1 MSLMSN
7 QLPDVVPLSRVDR
20 VFLESVQGGFQ
31 SSGTTWGIQEV
42 LWILGILVGS
52 IVIFLLL
59 RRLIPFLNLEKY
71 QLAKTSIDRIES
83 PRQIRRI
90 ITRSV
95 DLRAIYDME
104 VFDKVYLEI
113 YKCMPIG
120 LNKSDKLEIDI
131 SAFMDINLDFRDKSV
146 MVSFRMSRRGK
157 QEFYQFETRS
167 LYLDM
172 TDIRGLKERSIR
184 LEVPQVITRGQ
195 KRRHVRIE
203 PRGDYSFVVSF
214 LRPTQG
220 EDQIPINAF
229 KRVCD
234 TTIKDISAGG
244 LSTLLRDD
252 RLVRL
257 YRMNDLVYGYLKLPT
272 EGLSAQNIPT
282 NYFFKAKIISN
293 EILEEGES
301 LMKLM
306 FIERGRLVSESR
318 SIFFRPLSWASFE
331 DLSLWVQAYQR
342 KLLQEDRGT
351 VTRPV
356 NVRNIYTSEPLEVQP
371 KYPRQP
377 LNREPNDSA

>member
-1 MSLMSN
+1 MAN
-7 QLPDVVPLSRVDR
+7 QLLNLVPSSGVDR
-20 VFLESVQGGFQ
+20 VFLERVQGGFQ
-31 SSGTTWGIQEV
+31 SSGTTWGILEV
-42 LWILGILVGS
+42 LLVLGILVGS
-52 IVIFLLL
+52 MVIFLIL
-59 RRLIPFLNLEKY
+59 RRLIPFLNLQKY

-90 ITRSV
+90 ISRSA

-104 VFDKVYLEI
+104 VFDKVYLEL

-120 LNKSDKLEIDI
+120 LNKSNELEVDI
-131 SAFMDINLDFRDKSV
+131 SAFMDINLDFRDKPV

-167 LYLDM
+167 LYLDA
-172 TDIRGLKERSIR
+172 TDIRSLKERSIR
-184 LEVPQVITRGQ
+184 LEIPQIITRGQ

-203 PRGDYSFVVSF
+203 PRGDYSFVVSL

-229 KRVCD
+229 KRICD
-234 TTIKDISAGG
+234 TTISDISTGG
-244 LSTLLRDD
+244 VSTLLRDD
-252 RLVRL
+252 RLARQYHVD
-257 YRMNDLVYGYLKLPT
+257 DLVYGYFKLPT
-272 EGLSAQNIPT
+272 KDLSVQNIPT
-282 NYFFKAKIISN
+282 NYFFKAKIISIEN
-293 EILEEGES
+293 LTQGEN

-318 SIFFRPLSWASFE
+318 SVFFRPLSWASFE
-331 DLSLWVQAYQR
+331 DLSLWIQAYQR

-351 VTRPV
+351 VLRPV

-377 LNREPNDSA
+377 LSRDPVDSA

>member
-1 MSLMSN
+1 MSFLAN
-7 QLPDVVPLSRVDR
+7 QLPDLVPSSGVDR
-20 VFLESVQGGFQ
+20 IFLESVQGGFQ
-31 SSGTTWGIQEV
+31 SSGTTWGILEI
-42 LWILGILVGS
+42 LLILGILVGS
-52 IVIFLLL
+52 IVIFLIL
-59 RRLIPFLNLEKY
+59 RKLIPFLNLQEY
-71 QLAKTSIDRIES
+71 QLAKTSLDRIEN

-104 VFDKVYLEI
+104 VFDKDYLEI

-120 LNKSDKLEIDI
+120 LNKSKELEIDI
-131 SAFMDINLDFRDKSV
+131 SAFMDINLGFKNKSA
-146 MVSFRMSRRGK
+146 MISFRMSRRGK

-167 LYLDM
+167 LYLDA
-172 TDIRGLKERSIR
+172 TDIRDLKERSIR
-184 LEVPQVITRGQ
+184 IKIPQAITRGQ

-234 TTIKDISAGG
+234 TSISDISAGG

-252 RLVRL
+252 RLIRRYHV
-257 YRMNDLVYGYLKLPT
+257 NDLVYGYFKLPT
-272 EGLSAQNIPT
+272 KDLSTQNIPT

-293 EILEEGES
+293 EILGQDES
-301 LMKLM
+301 MLKLM

-318 SIFFRPLSWASFE
+318 SVFFRPLSWASFE
-331 DLSLWVQAYQR
+331 DLSLWIQAYQR

-351 VTRPV
+351 VSRPV
-356 NVRNIYTSEPLEVQP
+356 NVRNIYTSEPLGIEP
-371 KYPRQP
+371 KYPSQP
-377 LNREPNDSA
+377 LSREPDDSA

>member
-1 MSLMSN
+1 MSLMAN
-7 QLPDVVPLSRVDR
+7 QLLNLVPSSGVDR
-20 VFLESVQGGFQ
+20 VFLERVQGGFQ

-42 LWILGILVGS
+42 LLVLGVLVGS
-52 IVIFLLL
+52 IVIFLIL
-59 RRLIPFLNLEKY
+59 RRVIPFLNLQKY

-90 ITRSV
+90 ITRST

-104 VFDKVYLEI
+104 VFDKAYLEL

-120 LNKSDKLEIDI
+120 LNKSAELEVDI

-167 LYLDM
+167 LYLDT
-172 TDIRGLKERSIR
+172 TDIRGLMERSIR
-184 LEVPQVITRGQ
+184 LEIPQVITRGQ

-203 PRGDYSFVVSF
+203 PKGDYSFIVSL

-229 KRVCD
+229 KRICD
-234 TTIKDISAGG
+234 TTIGDISTGG
-244 LSTLLRDD
+244 ISTLLRDD
-252 RLVRL
+252 RLARQYHVD
-257 YRMNDLVYGYLKLPT
+257 DLVYGYFKLPT
-272 EGLSAQNIPT
+272 KGLSVQNIPT

-293 EILEEGES
+293 ENLAQDEN

-306 FIERGRLVSESR
+306 FIERGRLVSESK
-318 SIFFRPLSWASFE
+318 SVFFRPLSWASFE
-331 DLSLWVQAYQR
+331 DLSLWIQAYQR

-351 VTRPV
+351 VLRPV

-377 LNREPNDSA
+377 LNRDPADSA